1 MTAARWFVA
10 VFVAFAITLF
20 FIYDLDDL
28 LQLSQL
34 KTQQESLTQMVAD
47 QPFESAAF
55 FMAAYILVTALSLP
69 GATLMTL
76 LAGALFGFYFGSL
89 IVSFASTIGATLAM
103 LTSRFLIREWAERRF
118 SGQAKKINS
127 GMLKEGAYY
136 LFSLRLIPLI
146 PFFVINLALGLTRI
160 KVVVFYV
167 VSQLGMLPA
176 TFIYVNAGQELARLD
191 SFEDIL
197 SIELLSALLLL
208 AVFPLVTKHLV
219 EMFRKRKSR
228 LRFRRPRRF
237 DNDIVVIGAG
247 SGGLVSALIGATV
260 NAKVTLIEENQMGG
274 DCLNTGCVPS
284 KSLIRAANLMAD
296 ISSADEFGIQVDSAR
311 LNFSDVMA
319 RVRTVIKQIEP
330 NDSIER
336 YEAMGVDVR
345 TGHAEIISPFEVAVG
360 GKSITTRN
368 IVVATGAAPIWIE
381 IDGLPDDR
389 CFTSETIWN
398 LTELPE
404 NLVVIGAGAIG
415 VELSQ
420 AFARLGSKVTLVEQA
435 ERILVNEDVDV
446 SERISQCLQN
456 DAVEIK
462 TSYRALRAAT
472 DENGIHLVCQGQDQV
487 KVPFDA
493 VLLALGRLPR
503 TKGFGLEALGIEL
516 LDNGAIKVD
525 EYLRT
530 QYDNVYAVGDVSGPY
545 QFTHTASH
553 MAWYAVVNALFGV
566 FWRFKVDYSVI
577 PACTFT
583 SPEVARVGLNE
594 QQARQQ
600 DIAFEVTVFEL
611 SELDRARIDQQ
622 TEGFVKVLTPPG
634 KDRILGVTIVGS
646 HAGEVISEFT
656 LAMKNRIGLNQ
667 VLSTIHIYPTFA
679 EMNKFVAGAYRR
691 EHKPEWA
698 LRLAERFHRLR
709 RGK

>member
-1 MTAARWFVA
+1 MTVARWFVA
-10 VFVAFAITLF
+10 VFVASAITLF
-20 FIYDLDDL
+20 FIYDLDGL

-34 KTQQESLTQMVAD
+34 KAQQESLTQTVAN
-47 QPFESAAF
+47 QPIESAVF

-76 LAGALFGFYFGSL
+76 LAGALFGLYYGSL

-103 LTSRFLIREWAERRF
+103 LTSRFLIREWVENRF

-160 KVVVFYV
+160 RVSVFYV

-208 AVFPLVTKHLV
+208 AVFPIVTKRLV
-219 EMFRKRKSR
+219 EMFRKRKLR
-228 LRFRRPRRF
+228 LRFHRPREF

-284 KSLIRAANLMAD
+284 KALIRAANLMAE
-296 ISSADEFGIQVDSAR
+296 IGSADEFGIRVDSAKID
-311 LNFSDVMA
+311 FPDVMA
-319 RVRTVIKQIEP
+319 RIRAVIKQIEP
-330 NDSIER
+330 NDSAER
-336 YEAMGVDVR
+336 YQAMGVDVR
-345 TGHAEIISPFEVAVG
+345 TGHAEIISPFEVAVE
-360 GKSITTRN
+360 GKTITTRN
-368 IVVATGAAPIWIE
+368 IVVATGAAPIWID
-381 IDGLPDDR
+381 IDGLPSDR

-398 LTELPE
+398 LTELPAK
-404 NLVVIGAGAIG
+404 LVVIGAGAIG

-435 ERILVNEDVDV
+435 DRILVKEDVDV
-446 SERISQCLQN
+446 SARIRQSLAT
-456 DAVEIK
+456 DAVDIK
-462 TSYRALRAAT
+462 TGHRALRVESG
-472 DENGIHLVCQGQDQV
+472 ENGDHLVCQGEGQARI
-487 KVPFDA
+487 PFDA

-503 TKGFGLEALGIEL
+503 TTGFGLEALDIEL
-516 LDNGAIKVD
+516 LNNGAIKVD

-530 QYDNVYAVGDVSGPY
+530 QYDNVFAVGDVAGPY

-553 MAWYAVVNALFGV
+553 MAWYAAVNALFGI

-594 QQARQQ
+594 QEAKEQ

-622 TEGFVKVLTPPG
+622 TEGFVKVLTSPG
-634 KDRILGVTIVGS
+634 KDKILGVTIVGS

>member
-1 MTAARWFVA
+1 MTVARWFVA
-10 VFVAFAITLF
+10 VFVASAITLF
-20 FIYDLDDL
+20 FIYDLDGL

-34 KTQQESLTQMVAD
+34 KAQQESLAQMVAD
-47 QPFESAAF
+47 QPVESAVF
-55 FMAAYILVTALSLP
+55 FMAAYILVTGLSLP

-76 LAGALFGFYFGSL
+76 LAGALFGFYYGSL

-103 LTSRFLIREWAERRF
+103 LTSRFLIREWVESRF

-160 KVVVFYV
+160 RVSVFYV

-208 AVFPLVTKHLV
+208 AVFPMATKRLV
-219 EMFRKRKSR
+219 EMFRKRKLR
-228 LRFRRPRRF
+228 LRFHRPREF

-296 ISSADEFGIQVDSAR
+296 IGSADEFGIQVDSAK
-311 LNFSDVMA
+311 LDFAEVMA
-319 RVRTVIKQIEP
+319 RVRGVIKQIEP
-330 NDSIER
+330 NDSVER

-381 IDGLPDDR
+381 IDGLPADR

-398 LTELPE
+398 LTELPA
-404 NLVVIGAGAIG
+404 NLIVIGAGAIG

-435 ERILVNEDVDV
+435 DRILVNEDVDV

-456 DAVEIK
+456 DAIEIK
-462 TSYRALRAAT
+462 TNYRALRAET
-472 DENGIHLVCQGQDQV
+472 DGNGIHLVCQGEEQA
-487 KVPFDA
+487 KIPFDA

-503 TKGFGLEALGIEL
+503 TKGFGLENLGVEL

-530 QYDNVYAVGDVSGPY
+530 QYDNIYAVG
-545 QFTHTASH
+545 
-553 MAWYAVVNALFGV
+553 
-566 FWRFKVDYSVI
+566 
-577 PACTFT
+577 
-583 SPEVARVGLNE
+583 
-594 QQARQQ
+594 
-600 DIAFEVTVFEL
+600 
-611 SELDRARIDQQ
+611 
-622 TEGFVKVLTPPG
+622 
-634 KDRILGVTIVGS
+634 
-646 HAGEVISEFT
+646 
-656 LAMKNRIGLNQ
+656 
-667 VLSTIHIYPTFA
+667 
-679 EMNKFVAGAYRR
+679 
-691 EHKPEWA
+691 
-698 LRLAERFHRLR
+698 
-709 RGK
+709 

>member
-10 VFVAFAITLF
+10 ILVASAIALF
-20 FIYDLDDL
+20 FTYDLDGF

-34 KTQQESLTQMVAD
+34 KLQQEALIQMVTAK
-47 QPFESAAF
+47 PAESAAI
-55 FMAAYILVTALSLP
+55 FMVGYILVTALSLP

-76 LAGALFGFYFGSL
+76 LAGALFGLYYGSL

-103 LTSRFLIREWAERRF
+103 LTSRFLIREWVENRF
-118 SGQAKKINS
+118 STQVKKINS
-127 GMLKEGAYY
+127 GLLKEGAYY

-160 KVVVFYV
+160 KVSVFYV

-191 SFEDIL
+191 SFEDIV

-208 AVFPLVTKHLV
+208 AIFPIVTKSV
-219 EMFRKRKSR
+219 MEMVKKRKSR
-228 LRFRRPRRF
+228 RKFRRPKVF
-237 DNDIVVIGAG
+237 DRDIVVIGAG
-247 SGGLVSALIGATV
+247 SGGLVSALIGVTV

-284 KSLIRAANLMAD
+284 KSLIRAANLAAD
-296 ISSADEFGIQVDSAR
+296 IGSASEFGIQVGSTQVH
-311 LNFSDVMA
+311 FSDVMA
-319 RVRTVIKQIEP
+319 RVRDVIKQIEP
-330 NDSIER
+330 NDSADR

-345 TGHAEIISPFEVAVG
+345 KGHAEIVSPFEVAVEG
-360 GKSITTRN
+360 QSITTRN

-381 IDGLPDDR
+381 IDGLPPDR

-398 LTELPE
+398 LSQLPS

-435 ERILVNEDVDV
+435 DRILFREDLEV
-446 SERISQCLQN
+446 SERISRSLHR
-456 DAVEIK
+456 DDIEIR
-462 TSYRALRAAT
+462 TGYRALRA
-472 DENGIHLVCQGQDQV
+472 ESEEGRHYLVCQGSEEA
-487 KVPFDA
+487 KIPFDA

-503 TKGFGLEALGIEL
+503 TKGFGLETLDIEL
-516 LDNGAIKVD
+516 CDDGAIKVD
-525 EYLRT
+525 EFLRT
-530 QYDNVYAVGDVSGPY
+530 QYDNIYAVGDVAGPY

-553 MAWYAVVNALFGV
+553 MAWYAAVNALFGV
-566 FWRFKVDYSVI
+566 LWRFKVDYSVI
-577 PACTFT
+577 PSCTFT

-594 QQARQQ
+594 QEARQQ
-600 DIAFEVTVFEL
+600 GVACEVTVFEL

-622 TEGFVKVLTPPG
+622 TEGFVKVLTLPG

-646 HAGEVISEFT
+646 HAGEVIGEFT

-667 VLSTIHIYPTFA
+667 VLSTIHIYPTFS
-679 EMNKFVAGAYRR
+679 EMNKFVAGAYRKER
-691 EHKPEWA
+691 KPEWA
-698 LRLAERFHRLR
+698 LRLAERFHRFR

>member
-10 VFVAFAITLF
+10 ILVASAIALF
-20 FIYDLDDL
+20 FTYDLDGF

-34 KTQQESLTQMVAD
+34 KLQQEALIQMVTAK
-47 QPFESAAF
+47 PAESAAI
-55 FMAAYILVTALSLP
+55 FMVGYILVTALSLP

-76 LAGALFGFYFGSL
+76 LAGALFGLYYGSL

-103 LTSRFLIREWAERRF
+103 LTSRFLIREWVENRF
-118 SGQAKKINS
+118 STQVKKINS
-127 GMLKEGAYY
+127 GLLKEGAYY

-160 KVVVFYV
+160 KVSVFYV

-191 SFEDIL
+191 SFEDIV

-208 AVFPLVTKHLV
+208 AIFPIVTKSV
-219 EMFRKRKSR
+219 MEMVKKRKSR
-228 LRFRRPRRF
+228 RKFRRPKVF
-237 DNDIVVIGAG
+237 DRDIVVIGAG

-284 KSLIRAANLMAD
+284 KSLIRAANLAAD
-296 ISSADEFGIQVDSAR
+296 IGSASEFGIQVGSTQVH
-311 LNFSDVMA
+311 FSDVMA
-319 RVRTVIKQIEP
+319 RVRDVIRQIEP
-330 NDSIER
+330 NDSADR

-345 TGHAEIISPFEVAVG
+345 KGHAEIVSPFEVAVEG
-360 GKSITTRN
+360 QSITTRN

-381 IDGLPDDR
+381 IDGLPPDR

-398 LTELPE
+398 LSQLPS
-404 NLVVIGAGAIG
+404 NLVVIGAGAI
-415 VELSQ
+415 VVDLSQ

-435 ERILVNEDVDV
+435 DRILFREDLEV
-446 SERISQCLQN
+446 SERISRSLHR
-456 DAVEIK
+456 DDIEIR
-462 TSYRALRAAT
+462 TGYRALRA
-472 DENGIHLVCQGQDQV
+472 ESEEGRHYLVCQGSEEA
-487 KVPFDA
+487 KIPFDA

-503 TKGFGLEALGIEL
+503 TKGFGLETLDIEL
-516 LDNGAIKVD
+516 CDDGAIKVD

-530 QYDNVYAVGDVSGPY
+530 QYDNIYAVGDVAGPY

-553 MAWYAVVNALFGV
+553 MAWYAAVNALFGV
-566 FWRFKVDYSVI
+566 LWRFKVDYSVI
-577 PACTFT
+577 PSCTFT

-594 QQARQQ
+594 QEARQQ
-600 DIAFEVTVFEL
+600 GVACEVTVFEL

-622 TEGFVKVLTPPG
+622 TEGFVKVLTLPG

-646 HAGEVISEFT
+646 HAGEVIGEFT

-667 VLSTIHIYPTFA
+667 VLSTIHIYPTFS
-679 EMNKFVAGAYRR
+679 EMNKFVAGAYRKER
-691 EHKPEWA
+691 KPEWA
-698 LRLAERFHRLR
+698 LRLAERFHRFR